1 MISTALKHQTWSC
14 MQPML
19 MGSWYVKYLL
29 VNLNNTPI
37 SGRYCCSQIQ
47 HPNHTPLASHSF
59 PRIIFL
65 TIIWT
70 VSLCWCLFIPVTTIM
85 HWLKLPSCPAI
96 SYFSPSDLSLQIG
109 YCHWWLSKEFLTT
122 KVWSFHRS
130 FILCLKHM
138 ASPLLPF
145 VFSPLTHLPVP
156 FFVVLVFQIL
166 PCNALPPHDIFSWLY
181 KLTGS
186 KNCVLTAFYQKVILL
201 SLSAP
206 NGEISFFQYNQIY
219 CVFNMVLKFP
229 DLFNCKASTC
239 ASNVNICVS
248 ACNKS
253 TESMFFCTCVAAG
266 NCASD
271 ASYGFL
277 TGMCNMIFC
286 ILGPITQSAQHY

>member
-1 MISTALKHQTWSC
+1 MISTALKHETWPC

-19 MGSWYVKYLL
+19 MGSLYVKYLT

-37 SGRYCCSQIQ
+37 SGPYCCSQIQ
-47 HPNHTPLASHSF
+47 HPNPTPLASHSF
-59 PRIIFL
+59 HRIVFL

-70 VSLCWCLFIPVTTIM
+70 VSLCWCLLIPVTTIM
-85 HWLKLPSCPAI
+85 HWLKLPSSC
-96 SYFSPSDLSLQIG
+96 SPSLGLTITPLLPSNRILLPIELSLQIE
-109 YCHWWLSKEFLTT
+109 YCHWWLSKEFLRT
-122 KVWSFHRS
+122 KVWSFYRS

-145 VFSPLTHLPVP
+145 VFSPLTHPPVSFLCGP
-156 FFVVLVFQIL
+156 GFPDSAMQCI
-166 PCNALPPHDIFSWLY
+166 PPHDIFSWLY

-229 DLFNCKASTC
+229 DL
-239 ASNVNICVS
+239 
-248 ACNKS
+248 
-253 TESMFFCTCVAAG
+253 
-266 NCASD
+266 
-271 ASYGFL
+271 L
-277 TGMCNMIFC
+277 TAKPAPVHLM
-286 ILGPITQSAQHY
+286 